1 MVSRGFPWYNLSIP
15 TKQGNNKMSKPL
27 NLTDEQRNVTVTFN
41 LNRYEVYIGNMFLTA
56 AQTKADLKEQ
66 LKLNKMNAMFDG
78 IAQRMYLAGY

>member
-1 MVSRGFPWYNLSIP
+1 
-15 TKQGNNKMSKPL
+15 MSKAL

-41 LNRYEVYIGNMFLTA
+41 VNRYEVYIGNMFLTA

-66 LKLNKMNAMFDG
+66 LKLNKMNAMFYG